1 MADDLYAADAR
12 AMIRERSLNAD
23 SVGKPA
29 NGERLANTAA
39 LNLNDGTLKVLE
51 TLARALDNL
60 YINAYRITDFELG
73 KVGTKLLFFE
83 LTNDVR
89 HKNSPF
95 ITDVLIAQQ
104 QRTARC
110 PLGIIA

>member
-29 NGERLANTAA
+29 NGERLANAAA

-83 LTNDVR
+83 LTNDFLFLLSLQTFLLHSNSGPPVVR
-89 HKNSPF
+89 W
-95 ITDVLIAQQ
+95 VL
-104 QRTARC
+104 
-110 PLGIIA
+110 